1 MKAHSLNRQLIVG
14 ILLVEAFCA
23 VCFGARDIFHEW
35 YLRVR
40 TLNAIMLQRSDSLLV
55 FYQNHGATAD
65 FSLKELVL
73 PKDDVYALYTSDGR
87 LIGSSPGA
95 PPELVLL
102 LKQDTTSRVANGH
115 SYRTL
120 ERKGLPLISNQ
131 KGSPNETRP
140 TLTIIY
146 SVPTRHLWHEILEAA
161 SFYLGASALLLVV
174 TSALIVVL
182 LRRALLPLQELSAA
196 ASRIT
201 LQSLDFRAPPSAM
214 QINELQPLAIT
225 LSSVLGELKKS
236 IDQQNRFVGDA
247 THELKTAVSV
257 VHSSIQLLLL
267 RTRSALEYSSGLE
280 GLLND
285 SLRVNDL
292 VGRMLAAARF
302 GERGIEEASG
312 SELSTDLAAV
322 SRLVIQRLGPLFEAR
337 RVRVKMYGGMQTT
350 LVRPSADELDVLVSN
365 LIINAAQ
372 HSPEGG
378 LIGLRIESADGFALL
393 TVQDYGH
400 GISPDAL
407 PHVFERFYRE
417 DISRSRETGGAGLG
431 LSICK
436 AIVEGASGVIEIES
450 TVGLGTIVRVKLP
463 FATAF
468 SLS

>member
-1 MKAHSLNRQLIVG
+1 MKTHSLNRQLIVG

-55 FYQNHGATAD
+55 FYRNHGVTAD
-65 FSLKELVL
+65 FSSKAVGL
-73 PKDDVYALYTSDGR
+73 PEDDVYALYDRDGR

-95 PPELVLL
+95 PPELVALRR
-102 LKQDTTSRVANGH
+102 QDETSRVANAR

-120 ERKGLPLISNQ
+120 ERRGLPVISDQ
-131 KGSPNETRP
+131 ERWPGGVQP

-146 SVPTRHLWHEILEAA
+146 SVPTHHLWHEILEAA

-174 TSALIVVL
+174 TSAVIVVL
-182 LRRALLPLQELSAA
+182 LRRALLPLQELSGK

-214 QINELQPLAIT
+214 HISELQPLAIT

-267 RTRSALEYSSGLE
+267 RRRSALEYSSGLE
-280 GLLND
+280 EILSD

-292 VGRMLAAARF
+292 VGRMLAAAQF
-302 GERGIEEASG
+302 GEKSIEDASDSQSFNRSG
-312 SELSTDLAAV
+312 
-322 SRLVIQRLGPLFEAR
+322 
-337 RVRVKMYGGMQTT
+337 
-350 LVRPSADELDVLVSN
+350 
-365 LIINAAQ
+365 
-372 HSPEGG
+372 GG
-378 LIGLRIESADGFALL
+378 LTTGDSAA
-393 TVQDYGH
+393 
-400 GISPDAL
+400 
-407 PHVFERFYRE
+407 
-417 DISRSRETGGAGLG
+417 
-431 LSICK
+431 K
-436 AIVEGASGVIEIES
+436 S
-450 TVGLGTIVRVKLP
+450 TL
-463 FATAF
+463 
-468 SLS
+468 